1 MLHPASKGLK
11 SHATLV
17 CAVILIT
24 ILNAYVRTIISS
36 LVIKLRIIHGILLDK
51 LVEEPAESKEE
62 TFAMPRHRKYNDR
75 YNGSPLT
82 FYNSE

>member
-1 MLHPASKGLK
+1 MLYCKA
-11 SHATLV
+11 
-17 CAVILIT
+17 IIIIII

-36 LVIKLRIIHGILLDK
+36 LVIKLRIIHAILLDK
-51 LVEEPAESKEE
+51 LVEEPAESKKEE
-62 TFAMPRHRKYNDR
+62 TFAMPRHRKYNDK